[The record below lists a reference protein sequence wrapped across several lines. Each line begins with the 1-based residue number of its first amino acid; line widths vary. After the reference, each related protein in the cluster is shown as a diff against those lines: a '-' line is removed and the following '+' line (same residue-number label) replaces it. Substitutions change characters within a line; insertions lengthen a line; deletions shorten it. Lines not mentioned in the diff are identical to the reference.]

1 MEDFNEIIFTK
12 EECDKIISY
21 TFNLSKTRQ
30 TKTEKRLVSFES
42 CFLTPSI
49 ETNWIFDKLYSF
61 LETKLNVSIVQPLE
75 NIMINRYDIGDE
87 FEKHKDLY
95 IKNQI
100 YNIIVNLNEEYDGGD
115 FKLYLPDFTLTKK
128 TGNASI
134 FENTRIHSVEKV
146 TSGYRISMIAFF
158 LRNNLKKSNKLL

>member
-1 MEDFNEIIFTK
+1 MEDFNQIIFTK
-12 EECDKIISY
+12 EECDRIISY
-21 TFNLSKTRQ
+21 TSNLPKQKQVKTVNRV
-30 TKTEKRLVSFES
+30 VSFEA
-42 CFLTPSI
+42 CFITPSI
-49 ETNWIFDKLYSF
+49 ETNWIFNKLYSF
-61 LETKLNVSIVQPLE
+61 LETKLNVSIVSPLE
-75 NIMINRYDIGDE
+75 SIMINRYDIGDE

-146 TSGYRISMIAFF
+146 TSGYRFSMIAFF
-158 LRNNLKKSNKLL
+158 LKTNFKKPSKLV